1 VDQRSIL
8 VVPDA
13 SGGSVYLYR
22 PTDCTHSPENVRH
35 NRDVH
40 TQCSYSMSQ
49 FSRFG
54 LRGRRVEVV
63 KGSLLPFELRELGDL
78 PRSRVPKTLLNS
90 KVLLNCGNVAMKSCA
105 RRHDYKADDRTPST
119 A

>member
-1 VDQRSIL
+1 
-8 VVPDA
+8 
-13 SGGSVYLYR
+13 
-22 PTDCTHSPENVRH
+22 
-35 NRDVH
+35 
-40 TQCSYSMSQ
+40 MSQ

-54 LRGRRVEVV
+54 LRGRRRVEVV
-63 KGSLLPFELRELGDL
+63 KGILLPFELRELGDL

-119 A
+119 ASLIKPYLEYAIRKQYTMINGEAILSTTS